1 MIGPITNES
10 LDRIVQALKKR
21 DFEAL
26 WVSGRAEAREV
37 ILDRIQPED
46 RVGVG
51 GSISIRDLG
60 VLDSLKAR
68 GQTVY
73 DHWAPDLSKE
83 DVLNVRK
90 LQMQSD
96 VFLSGTNA
104 LVTDG
109 RLVNIDGIGNRVS
122 SMIFGPERVI
132 LVAGINKIVE
142 TLDAAFYRI
151 KNVAAPINAR
161 RLSIPTPCAKTG
173 KCTDCRSSHRIC
185 RAVTILEWCP
195 SLTQI
200 LIIIVNEPLGY

>member
-1 MIGPITNES
+1 MIGPVTEER
-10 LDRIVQALKKR
+10 LDKIVRALNAR

-26 WVSGRAEAREV
+26 WVPNREKTRQV
-37 ILDRIQPED
+37 ILERIKPDD

-51 GSISIRDLG
+51 GSISIRELE
-60 VLDSLKAR
+60 VLDNLKAR
-68 GQTVY
+68 GQTIY
-73 DHWAPDLSKE
+73 DHWAPDLTKE
-83 DVLNVRK
+83 DILKIRK

-96 VFLSGTNA
+96 IFLSGTNA
-104 LVTDG
+104 LITDG
-109 RLVNIDGIGNRVS
+109 RLVNIDGVGNRVD

-151 KNVAAPINAR
+151 KNVASPINAR

-173 KCTDCRSSHRIC
+173 KCTDCRSPHRIC
-185 RAVTILEWCP
+185 RAVTILEWRP

-200 LIIIVNEPLGY
+200 LVIIVNEPLGY

>member
-1 MIGPITNES
+1 MIGPVTRER
-10 LDRIVQALKKR
+10 LDNVVQALKSR

-26 WVSGRAEAREV
+26 WVSDKTAARQV
-37 ILDRIQPED
+37 ILDRIAAD
-46 RVGVG
+46 DTVGVG
-51 GSISIRDLG
+51 GSISIRELG
-60 VLDSLKAR
+60 VLDTLKER
-68 GQTVY
+68 GRTVY
-73 DHWAPDLSKE
+73 DHWVPSLSKE
-83 DVLNVRK
+83 DVLKTRK

-96 VFLSGTNA
+96 IFLSGTNA
-104 LVTDG
+104 LITDG

-151 KNVAAPINAR
+151 RNVASPINAR

-173 KCTDCRSSHRIC
+173 KCTDCHSPYRIC
-185 RAVTILEWCP
+185 RAVTILEWRP

-200 LIIIVNEPLGY
+200 LVVIVNEPLGY